1 MEVRPA
7 TPDDATAIRR
17 VAKAAWHAAYGDVL
31 GSETVEERTDEWY
44 DPAHVRGYFDRETF
58 APFVAVDDGRLVGYA
73 LSSEDESDD
82 GDGVVWRLGALYVHP
97 DRWREGIGSALLD
110 RVEGTATANRADA
123 LRLVVLADNDLGRSF
138 YEARGYE
145 QRGERDATLDEDVT
159 GYVYEKRL

>member
-7 TPDDATAIRR
+7 EPDDADEIRR
-17 VAKAAWHAAYGDVL
+17 VAKAAWHAAYDDVL
-31 GSETVEERTDEWY
+31 GSDTVEERTDEWY
-44 DPAHVRGYFDRETF
+44 DPARLRGYFDRETF

-73 LSSEDESDD
+73 LSSASDD

-110 RVEGTATANRADA
+110 RVERTAAENRADA
-123 LRLVVLADNDLGRSF
+123 LQLVVLAANDTGRSF

-145 QRGERDATLDEDVT
+145 QRGERDAALDEDVT
-159 GYVYEKRL
+159 EYVYEKRL